1 MDVLDVHSGLG
12 VCAFWQDGQTVHL
25 TGTIIEAEDIQYR
38 KSDDVPY
45 KVGLGRGRS
54 RQTQTNV
61 N

>member
-25 TGTIIEAEDIQYR
+25 ITIIEAEDIQYR

-54 RQTQTNV
+54 RQT
-61 N
+61 